1 MMNNIKKNKYLW
13 LSFILPA
20 FILTVAYA
28 FFRIWP
34 FGDGSVLVLDLNG
47 QYVYYY
53 EQLKNAVFADGS
65 LFYSW
70 SRNLSGE
77 FMGIIGYYL
86 ASPFSIITLLIP
98 RAFITEGLLL
108 MQIAKV
114 GSCGFAF
121 AYYLKKSHGGN
132 DMGVVIFSTLYALM
146 AYSVVEIMNPM
157 WIDGLIFL
165 PFIVLGLDLLVR
177 ENRILPFA
185 IPLGLMFIANFYI
198 GYMIGIFTFFYFLYS
213 CHQERVFSGIKVFG
227 SKILRYIIG
236 GAIAVML
243 SSFMILPVYKA
254 LSLGKMD
261 FAPPATYD
269 ITAKFTFFDF
279 FVKLMP
285 QTYDSVN
292 VDGMPFVYCGV
303 LTLML
308 IPLFF
313 LSKRISSREK
323 IGGAMLLGGAFL
335 CMYISIFDL
344 AMHGMQWPNW
354 LNYRYS
360 FIFSFIMLMLAFK
373 AFKELEHEKEKTLY
387 KIFAALL
394 LAVVVIDKI
403 GYEHAKTTEAIWLTI
418 AALVIYLFMVIAYI
432 RKKGEKGI
440 LIAIALVMTAEL
452 LINSGHTFE
461 AINDEVLYSPRNNT
475 STGRIG
481 YTDWIK
487 EVRPVV
493 EEVNKID
500 KSFYRMEKTFHR
512 TVNDPMALKMYGIS
526 HSSSMMNDRTMEL
539 IKKLGY
545 TSRGFA
551 SKYNGG
557 TIAGDSL
564 LGIKYVMD
572 NKNQDISEIYTD
584 IYDEIYYDDNVIHV
598 YENPYALPIGFFAD
612 EKVKD
617 IDISGD
623 DPFAIQNDII
633 NSILGTEGVEYFKK
647 IEVKER
653 ILENVDESDAV
664 DQMRYTPIIQ
674 GNNAHIEYL
683 FDAVDDNQI
692 YMYVST
698 KYHREATI
706 WFNRGADPVGSYFK
720 DDEHV
725 ILPIGKGAESQ
736 EQSLIITLAEDELFM
751 IEPYFYSFNE
761 DVFAKAINQIRQT
774 ESEVIMKNAAKL
786 SASVNAPYDGYFFT
800 SIPYEK
806 GWSAKVDGKKVKT
819 EMVADSLLAIPISS
833 GQHSIKLSFIPS
845 GFIAGSIISLM
856 GLAVVIFLILVS
868 KDKIKFPLRQEG
880 EASKSAK

>member
-1 MMNNIKKNKYLW
+1 
-13 LSFILPA
+13 
-20 FILTVAYA
+20 
-28 FFRIWP
+28 
-34 FGDGSVLVLDLNG
+34 
-47 QYVYYY
+47 
-53 EQLKNAVFADGS
+53 
-65 LFYSW
+65 
-70 SRNLSGE
+70 
-77 FMGIIGYYL
+77 
-86 ASPFSIITLLIP
+86 
-98 RAFITEGLLL
+98 
-108 MQIAKV
+108 
-114 GSCGFAF
+114 
-121 AYYLKKSHGGN
+121 
-132 DMGVVIFSTLYALM
+132 
-146 AYSVVEIMNPM
+146 
-157 WIDGLIFL
+157 
-165 PFIVLGLDLLVR
+165 
-177 ENRILPFA
+177 
-185 IPLGLMFIANFYI
+185 
-198 GYMIGIFTFFYFLYS
+198 
-213 CHQERVFSGIKVFG
+213 
-227 SKILRYIIG
+227 
-236 GAIAVML
+236 
-243 SSFMILPVYKA
+243 
-254 LSLGKMD
+254 MD
-261 FAPPATYD
+261 FSPPATYD

-292 VDGMPFVYCGV
+292 VQGMPFVYCGV

-335 CMYISIFDL
+335 CMYVSIFDL

-394 LAVVVIDKI
+394 LAVVVIDKV
-403 GYEHAKTTEAIWLTI
+403 GYEHAKTLEAIWLTI
-418 AALVIYLFMVIAYI
+418 AALVIYLFMIVAYI

-440 LIAIALVMTAEL
+440 LIAITLVITAEL

-475 STGRIG
+475 ETGRIG

-493 EEVNKID
+493 EEVYKID
-500 KSFYRMEKTFHR
+500 NSFYRMEKTFHR
-512 TVNDPMALKMYGIS
+512 TVNDPMALKMYGVS

-557 TIAGDSL
+557 TIVGDSL

-612 EKVKD
+612 EKIED

-623 DPFAIQNDII
+623 NPFAIQNDII
-633 NSILGTEGVEYFKK
+633 NSILGTDGVEYFKK

-664 DQMRYTPIIQ
+664 DQMRYTPIIE

-706 WFNRGADPVGSYFK
+706 WFNRGTDPVGSYFK

-725 ILPIGKGAESQ
+725 ILPIGKGSESE

-774 ESEVIMKNAAKL
+774 ESEVNMKNAAKL
-786 SASVNAPYDGYFFT
+786 NASVNAPMMD
-800 SIPYEK
+800 
-806 GWSAKVDGKKVKT
+806 
-819 EMVADSLLAIPISS
+819 ISS
-833 GQHSIKLSFIPS
+833 RQYRMKK
-845 GFIAGSIISLM
+845 AGAQRST
-856 GLAVVIFLILVS
+856 G
-868 KDKIKFPLRQEG
+868 R
-880 EASKSAK
+880 KSSR

>member
-1 MMNNIKKNKYLW
+1 MGEIKENRFLL

-20 FILTVAYA
+20 LILTVAYA
-28 FFRIWP
+28 FFRVWP

-47 QYVYYY
+47 QYLYYY
-53 EQLKNAVFADGS
+53 EQLKNAIFSDGS

-77 FMGIIGYYL
+77 FIGIIGYYL
-86 ASPFSIITLLIP
+86 ASPFSIITLLVP

-132 DMGVVIFSTLYALM
+132 DLGIVMFSTLYALM

-165 PFIVLGLDLLVR
+165 PFIVLGIEMLVR

-198 GYMIGIFTFFYFLYS
+198 GYMVGIFTFFYFLYS
-213 CHQERVFSGIKVFG
+213 CHQEGKFSGIKTFG
-227 SKILRYIIG
+227 KKIGRYAIG

-261 FAPPATYD
+261 FSPPATYD

-292 VDGMPFVYCGV
+292 VHGMPFVYCGV

-313 LSKRISSREK
+313 LSERISRREK
-323 IGGAMLLGGAFL
+323 VGGAILLGGAFL
-335 CMYISIFDL
+335 CMYVSIFDL

-360 FIFSFIMLMLAFK
+360 FIFSFIMLMLAYK
-373 AFKELEHEKEKTLY
+373 AFRQLEHEKEKNLY
-387 KIFAALL
+387 KVFAALL
-394 LAVVVIDKI
+394 LAVIVIDKV
-403 GYEHAKTTEAIWLTI
+403 GYEHAKTIEAIWLTI
-418 AALVIYLFMVIAYI
+418 VALIIYLFMMVSYI

-440 LIAIALVMTAEL
+440 LIAITLVITAEL

-461 AINDEVLYSPRNNT
+461 AIDDEVLYSPRNNT
-475 STGRIG
+475 ETGRIG

-493 EEVNKID
+493 EEVYKID
-500 KSFYRMEKTFHR
+500 NSFYRMEKTFHR
-512 TVNDPMALKMYGIS
+512 TVNDPMALKMYGVS
-526 HSSSMMNDRTMEL
+526 HSSSMMNERTMEL
-539 IKKLGY
+539 IKKFGY

-557 TIAGDSL
+557 TIVGDSL
-564 LGIKYVMD
+564 LGIKYIMD

-584 IYDEIYYDDNVIHV
+584 IYDEIYYDGNVIHV

-612 EKVKD
+612 SKVED

-623 DPFAIQNDII
+623 DPFAIQNNFI
-633 NSILGTEGVEYFKK
+633 NSILGTDGVEYFKR
-647 IEVKER
+647 IEIKER
-653 ILENVDESDAV
+653 ILENVEEKDAV
-664 DQMRYTPIIQ
+664 DQMRYTPIIE

-683 FDAVDDNQI
+683 FDAIDDNQI

-698 KYHREATI
+698 KYHRDATI
-706 WFNRGADPVGSYFK
+706 WFNRAANPVGSYFK

-725 ILPIGKGAESQ
+725 ILPIGKGEQSQ
-736 EQSLIITLAEDELFM
+736 EQSLIITLVEDELFM
-751 IEPYFYSFNE
+751 IEPYFYSFDE
-761 DVFAKAINQIRQT
+761 DVFAKAVNQIRQT
-774 ESEVIMKNAAKL
+774 ESVVNMKNAAKL
-786 SASVNAPYDGYFFT
+786 RASVNAPYDGYFFT

-806 GWSAKVDGKKVKT
+806 GWSAKVDGKKVKPV
-819 EMVADSLLAIPISS
+819 MVADSLLAIPITS

-845 GFIAGSIISLM
+845 GFIAGSIITLM
-856 GLAVVIFLILVS
+856 GIAVVVFLILVS
-868 KDKIKFPLRQEG
+868 KDRIKFLPRQADKG
-880 EASKSAK
+880 SK